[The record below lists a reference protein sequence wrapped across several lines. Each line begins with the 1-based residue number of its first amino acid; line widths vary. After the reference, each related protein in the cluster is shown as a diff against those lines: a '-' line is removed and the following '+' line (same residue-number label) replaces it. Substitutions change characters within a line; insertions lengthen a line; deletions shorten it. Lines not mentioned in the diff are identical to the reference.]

1 MESGLKTLGSGS
13 LEQDGSLS
21 LVAMKRE
28 EQTCLVIRPQH
39 QVSQRPLGS
48 AWSGETGETSPWACC
63 STG

>member
-1 MESGLKTLGSGS
+1 MGSGS

-21 LVAMKRE
+21 LVAMKIIE
-28 EQTCLVIRPQH
+28 EQTGLVIRLWH

-48 AWSGETGETSPWACC
+48 GWSFETGEASAWVCC